1 MLDLLR
7 PLAVFTVVAETRSFR
22 AAADRLGL
30 SPSVV
35 SHHVSKLEERY
46 DVALLYRSTRKL
58 KLTAAGQEVLEYGKA
73 LTEAGLSAQDV
84 LQVDLAEPQGLLRVA
99 APAILEHG
107 RFMDDVAQFL
117 EIYPNIELQLH
128 FSDERIDIIGEGYD
142 LALRAGKLEDSDLV
156 VQKLTSV
163 EDVICAAP
171 SFIEKYGEPSTPHEL
186 PNFRMIGVPSSSDS
200 LDFKSKAGSMRGVRV
215 HLAPVIRVNTGD
227 AALSLA
233 FRGSGIA
240 RLPRLLIESRTKGE
254 LVDLL
259 QDWELPRFNIQAV
272 WPKNVGRR
280 SLTRLFVEHVQ
291 KILKA

>member
-7 PLAVFTVVAETRSFR
+7 PLAVFTVVAETGSFR

-58 KLTAAGQEVLEYGKA
+58 QLTAAGRDVLEHGKA
-73 LTEAGLSAQDV
+73 LSEAGLNAQDV
-84 LQVDLAEPQGLLRVA
+84 LQADLAEPQGQLRIA

-107 RFMDDVAQFL
+107 RFMDDVVQFMDL
-117 EIYPNIELQLH
+117 YPNVELQLH
-128 FSDERIDIIGEGYD
+128 FSDERVDIIGEGYD
-142 LALRAGKLEDSDLV
+142 LALRAGELDDSDLI

-171 SFIEKYGEPSTPHEL
+171 SFIARYGKPATPHEL
-186 PNFRMIGVPSSSDS
+186 ANFRMIGLSLGPSK
-200 LDFKSKAGSMRGVRV
+200 LTFRSKENSKRGVSV
-215 HLAPVIRVNTGD
+215 DLSPVTRVNTGD

-233 FRGSGIA
+233 VRGAGIA
-240 RLPRLLIESRTKGE
+240 RLPRLLIESRAKDD
-254 LVDLL
+254 LVNLL
-259 QDWELPRFNIQAV
+259 EDWELPRFNIQAV

-291 KILKA
+291 KILKS